1 MKQIKQIT
9 FDITQSRRIKN
20 FAQKKKIEE
29 KQILGD
35 YQKIM
40 HLIFQSWKKN
50 HLNKDDISFRNYFL
64 QVMKYAE
71 FAFRLHQREEE
82 MTKIVDHVEILRDA
96 LEEYERDYSDVIEIE
111 NIVKGISGGIDL

>member
-29 KQILGD
+29 KEILSN
-35 YQKIM
+35 YQKTM

-50 HLNKDDISFRNYFL
+50 HQDTGDISFRDYFL

-82 MTKIVDHVEILRDA
+82 MVKIVDHVEILKDA

-111 NIVKGISGGIDL
+111 DIVKEISGGIDF